1 MTCWDEEEDIMS
13 LYTPNTRIALNYC
26 TKAKALKSC
35 GMCWK
40 CFRLIPYNLL
50 YKPLQVVYH
59 IKNMWHNLRNNK
71 HLRLRYTRWQVAAR
85 HCGDSNFPL
94 VTWWIFVAS
103 TFSEE
108 ASSYEAQCCSDLPP
122 SVFLGFLFLNTHC
135 FILSFFLHLGH
146 FTLLLLICKELK
158 PCSLNFFCRVLLAC
172 SKDF

>member
-85 HCGDSNFPL
+85 HCGDSNFPF

-108 ASSYEAQCCSDLPP
+108 ASSYEAQCRSDLPP
-122 SVFLGFLFLNTHC
+122 TVF
-135 FILSFFLHLGH
+135 LSFFV
-146 FTLLLLICKELK
+146 FKPTLFYLK
-158 PCSLNFFCRVLLAC
+158 FLSSLRPFHSVTIDL
-172 SKDF
+172 